1 MGNIAASV
9 NVGMGFIPQ
18 STVSSLS
25 GLHDLEG
32 VVSRSV
38 AAARAQGRDYMAQ
51 NRAAA
56 SVVMS
61 VRPELSL
68 SEALDVVTRLRH
80 AA

>member
-18 STVSSLS
+18 ASVSTLPSLRD
-25 GLHDLEG
+25 LHG

-38 AAARAQGRDYMAQ
+38 ASARAQGRDYMAQ

-80 AA
+80 EA

>member
-1 MGNIAASV
+1 MANIAASV
-9 NVGMGFIPQ
+9 NVGMGFLPQ
-18 STVSSLS
+18 APVSAHASLRD
-25 GLHDLEG
+25 LHG

-61 VRPELSL
+61 VRPEFSL

>member
-1 MGNIAASV
+1 MANIAASV
-9 NVGMGFIPQ
+9 NVGMGFLPQ
-18 STVSSLS
+18 AVPTFSSLQ
-25 GLHDLEG
+25 DLAG

-38 AAARAQGRDYMAQ
+38 VSARAQGRDYMAQ
-51 NRAAA
+51 NRSAA

>member
-9 NVGMGFIPQ
+9 NVGMGFVPQ
-18 STVSSLS
+18 TALSSPS
-25 GLHDLEG
+25 VLHDLEG

-56 SVVMS
+56 GAVMS
-61 VRPELSL
+61 VRPEFSL